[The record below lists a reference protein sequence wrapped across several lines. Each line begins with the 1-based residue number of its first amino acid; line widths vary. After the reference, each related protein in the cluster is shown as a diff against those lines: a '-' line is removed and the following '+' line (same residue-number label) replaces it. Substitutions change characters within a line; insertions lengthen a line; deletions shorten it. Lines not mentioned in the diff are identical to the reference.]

1 MIQIIERNG
10 RITVSGHANYKPT
23 GEDIV
28 CAAISALTQTLAASV
43 EELTG
48 TGIKCDLRRGNA
60 VIEYEDLTEDAQL
73 LVESFFI
80 GAEGIAEAYPQC
92 VRIVRKDRP
101 GVEVVKS
108 NGR

>member
-1 MIQIIERNG
+1 MVQITERNG
-10 RITVSGHANYKPT
+10 RVTVSGHAGYAPL
-23 GEDIV
+23 GQDIV
-28 CAAISALTQTLAASV
+28 CAAISALTQTLIASI

-48 TGIKCDLRRGNA
+48 NKIKCDLRRGNA

-80 GAEGIAEAYPQC
+80 GAEGIAKAYPDC
-92 VRIVRKDRP
+92 VRTVRMDRP

-108 NGR
+108 NG

>member
-1 MIQIIERNG
+1 MIQITETRN
-10 RITVSGHANYKPT
+10 RLTVFGHAGYAPP

-80 GAEGIAEAYPQC
+80 GAEGIAKAYPDC
-92 VRIVRKDRP
+92 VRTVRMDRP

-108 NGR
+108 NG

>member
-1 MIQIIERNG
+1 MIKVT
-10 RITVSGHANYKPT
+10 ITNNKISVIGHAGYAPP
-23 GEDIV
+23 GQDIV
-28 CAAISALTQTLAASV
+28 CAAISALTQTLIASI

-48 TGIKCDLRRGNA
+48 NKIKCDLRRGNA

-80 GAEGIAEAYPQC
+80 GAEGIAKAYPDC
-92 VRIVRKDRP
+92 VRTVRMDRP

-108 NGR
+108 NG